1 MSKLT
6 ETARGRECQIR
17 YISVCNH
24 DNATTVWAHYNGLA
38 GGKGVG
44 KKSADLLGAWACSAC
59 HDRYDRRSTG
69 SGFERSREEIELSF
83 WQGHARTIAQ
93 LDKEGFFK

>member
-17 YISVCNH
+17 YIGVCNG
-24 DNATTVWAHYNGLA
+24 DSSTVCWAHYNGLA

-44 KKSADLLGAWACSAC
+44 KKSADLLGAWMCSDC
-59 HDRYDRRSTG
+59 HDVYDRRRPFPSKGCTHAD
-69 SGFERSREEIELSF
+69 IELDF
-83 WQGHARTIAQ
+83 WRGHARTIAT
-93 LDKEGFFK
+93 LDREGFFK

>member
-1 MSKLT
+1 MSRLT

-17 YISVCNH
+17 YIGVCNH

-38 GGKGVG
+38 GGKEMG

-59 HDRYDRRSTG
+59 HDCYDQRTPKPIDMAYA
-69 SGFERSREEIELSF
+69 EREIDF
-83 WQGHARTIAQ
+83 WLGHARTIAQ
-93 LDKEGFFK
+93 LDKEGFFDE